1 MITLLALVA
10 CVEQG
15 APFDTGS
22 VEPRPTEGP
31 DWVVD
36 CQGGGDFRTVQAA
49 IDAAGSGDSI
59 ALQPCTYHE
68 RIDYD
73 AKILDIYGIEGSAA
87 TFLDGELGGT
97 VVRVVSGESLDTRL
111 AGVTI
116 QGGQNPSQGSA
127 VMVYQSSLH
136 LEDVVLTGNGEA
148 FAVLYAGDAVV
159 TADGLTIAGNATS
172 AEGMAIYTSGGGLT
186 GEHLSIDCDGG
197 DYGIYQH
204 NAATIDHSSF
214 RCAGGVAF
222 YSHHGELRAR
232 RSSFIGGIAGLLAE
246 ESSPDDTSQRVLLS
260 NIFASGAT
268 ALDIRHLTMELTNSV
283 LAGTDTGLNLVS
295 VNPYSFL
302 WNSIVLDSACGIQ
315 GDGGSLT
322 VYYTNFWNNT
332 ADTCSVTAD
341 IPYAADPLFVDF
353 PDDLTLGAGS
363 PMIDAGEP
371 TWFDLDGSRSDVG
384 LFGGPNGSWP

>member
-1 MITLLALVA
+1 MTAALLALFA
-10 CVEQG
+10 CADQIDTPDVDTG
-15 APFDTGS
+15 APD
-22 VEPRPTEGP
+22 PAAGP

-49 IDAAGSGDSI
+49 IDAATSGDSI
-59 ALQPCTYHE
+59 ALQPCTYPE
-68 RIDYD
+68 RIDYS
-73 AKILDIYGIEGSAA
+73 AKVLDIYGVEGSAV
-87 TFLDGELGGT
+87 TFLDGESGGT

-116 QGGQNPSQGSA
+116 QGGQNAGQGSA
-127 VMVYQSSLH
+127 IMVYQSSLH

-159 TADGLTIAGNATS
+159 TADGLTIAANATS
-172 AEGMAIYTSGGGLT
+172 ADGMAIYSSGGGLT
-186 GEHLSIDCDGG
+186 LDHASVDCDGG
-197 DYGIYQH
+197 LYGIYQH

-214 RCAGGVAF
+214 RCGGGVAF

-232 RSSFIGGIAGLLAE
+232 RSSFVGGTAGLLAE

-283 LAGTDTGLNLVS
+283 LAGANVGLNLVS

-302 WNSIVLDSACGIQ
+302 WNSIVLNSACGVQ

-341 IPYAADPLFVDF
+341 VPYAADPLFINF

-384 LFGGPNGSWP
+384 VFGGPGGSW